1 MMTISDDEAGEL
13 ISFNEGSLNE
23 SAIHLND
30 DGTVPA
36 QRILKSRERNR
47 EHARRTRLRK
57 KAQMQDLQQ
66 RVKILEDER
75 KTLMQSIEKC
85 SIASIL
91 LGLSG
96 NGLIDEEK
104 GIATTPE
111 EVSIASL
118 INKRKRLATID
129 SSELIVKVNGIE
141 TALNSSSKAHV
152 NWKTGVYTDEQG
164 VEHHLSRVE
173 LEAIRTVPQ
182 KKF

>member
-1 MMTISDDEAGEL
+1 MTISDDDAGEL

-75 KTLMQSIEKC
+75 KTLMQSIEN
-85 SIASIL
+85 L
-91 LGLSG
+91 
-96 NGLIDEEK
+96 
-104 GIATTPE
+104 
-111 EVSIASL
+111 
-118 INKRKRLATID
+118 
-129 SSELIVKVNGIE
+129 
-141 TALNSSSKAHV
+141 
-152 NWKTGVYTDEQG
+152 
-164 VEHHLSRVE
+164 EH
-173 LEAIRTVPQ
+173 A
-182 KKF
+182 

>member
-1 MMTISDDEAGEL
+1 MTTISDDEAGEHL
-13 ISFNEGSLNE
+13 SCNEGSLNE
-23 SAIHLND
+23 SAILSND
-30 DGTVPA
+30 DDTVPA

-57 KAQMQDLQQ
+57 KAQMQELQQ

-75 KTLMQSIEKC
+75 KALRQSIEKC

-96 NGLIDEEK
+96 KSLIDEER
-104 GIATTPE
+104 GIATTSE

-118 INKRKRLATID
+118 ISKRKRLATVD
-129 SSELIVKVNGIE
+129 SSELIITVNGIE
-141 TALNSSSKAHV
+141 TALNSNSKAHV
-152 NWKTGVYTDEQG
+152 NWKTGVYTDDQG

-173 LEAIRTVPQ
+173 LEAIR
-182 KKF
+182 